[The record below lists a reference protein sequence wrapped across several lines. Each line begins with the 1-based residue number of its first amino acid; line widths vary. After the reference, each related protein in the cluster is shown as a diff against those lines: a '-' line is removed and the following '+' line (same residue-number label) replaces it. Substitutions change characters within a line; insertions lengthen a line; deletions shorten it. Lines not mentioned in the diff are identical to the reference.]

1 MANQDQQITFF
12 DIPSKDGRTWTL
24 NPWKTRFAL
33 NYKSLPYHTQ
43 WLEYPDIRPTLSP
56 HLPPAAPEP
65 STSSYT
71 IPAIRF
77 PDGTYMMDSKSIA
90 VALEERYPAP
100 QYPSLHLDT
109 PALAKLE
116 SLMPG
121 MMGKLA
127 GVFVPGAVKN
137 ILGPKSQPYFI
148 STREAE
154 FGMSIDELQKT
165 QGGVQAYEKIREELQ
180 EATALLKQNAARG
193 PFFEGDKVS
202 YADFVWAGF
211 LLFMKYA
218 DAEGFDKLL
227 EATGDKEANE
237 RLLEGVK
244 PWARDDI

>member
-77 PDGTYMMDSKSIA
+77 PDGTYMMDSKTIA

-121 MMGKLA
+121 MMGKLV

-148 STREAE
+148 STREAA

-180 EATALLKQNAARG
+180 EATALLKQNTAG